1 MVFDDRAW
9 CEAEYNPRLS
19 VSDASD
25 YAPKWDEWA
34 KASRDQYPFEVDLRY
49 GSHPRETMDVFH
61 ATHPKA
67 TLVFIH
73 GGYWRGHSKDVF
85 SWVVDALL
93 GKGMSIAVINYPL
106 CPEVRIGD
114 IVGSCRKAI
123 ADLWHH
129 HLSATEKSNMVVS
142 GHSAGGYLT
151 AAMFVTEWEDY
162 HLPATP
168 FVGGVPISG
177 VFDVRPL
184 MMTTINE
191 QAQITGESATALN
204 LLAQHPLVD
213 APLVPMYG
221 ALESSEF
228 RRQSETIAQL
238 WPRAEA
244 AIGVPDR
251 HHFNIVE
258 DIREPGTS
266 IYQAILRLAG
276 L

>member
-1 MVFDDRAW
+1 MSFDDRSW
-9 CEAEYNPRLS
+9 CEAEYNPRLI
-19 VSDASD
+19 VADAAD
-25 YAPKWDEWA
+25 YAPKWVEWA
-34 KASRDQYPFEVDLRY
+34 KASRDQYPFDADLRY
-49 GSHPRETMDVFH
+49 GPHPRETIDIFH
-61 ATHPKA
+61 AEEPKA

-73 GGYWRGHSKDVF
+73 GGYWRVHSKDVF
-85 SWVVDALL
+85 SWVVDALIA
-93 GKGMSIAVINYPL
+93 KAVSVAVINYPL

-129 HLSATEKSNMVVS
+129 HLSATEKANMVVS

-151 AAMFVTEWEDY
+151 AAMFATDWRD
-162 HLPATP
+162 HGLPATP

-184 MMTTINE
+184 IMTTINE
-191 QAQITGESATALN
+191 QAQITAESATALN
-204 LLAQHPLVD
+204 LLAQQPLVD
-213 APLVPMYG
+213 APLVPIYG

-228 RRQSETIAQL
+228 RRQSEAIAKV
-238 WPRAEA
+238 WPRTET
-244 AIGVPDR
+244 AIGVSDR

-258 DIREPGTS
+258 SIKEPSTPV
-266 IYQAILRLAG
+266 YDAILRLAG